1 MHSYVLSPWNSNMS
15 RQIIV
20 RLLLAVT
27 LLLTLAACG
36 KSPTAPDARVKT
48 HDSAPWV

>member
-1 MHSYVLSPWNSNMS
+1 MS
-15 RQIIV
+15 RQFIA

-27 LLLTLAACG
+27 LLGTMAACG

-48 HDSAPWV
+48 HDTIPWN

>member
-1 MHSYVLSPWNSNMS
+1 MS
-15 RQIIV
+15 RQFIA

-27 LLLTLAACG
+27 LIGTMAACG

-48 HDSAPWV
+48 NDVMPWN

>member
-1 MHSYVLSPWNSNMS
+1 MS
-15 RQIIV
+15 RQIIA

-27 LLLTLAACG
+27 LLVTLAACG

-48 HDSAPWV
+48 NDVMPWN

>member
-1 MHSYVLSPWNSNMS
+1 MS
-15 RQIIV
+15 RQFIA

-27 LLLTLAACG
+27 LIGTMAACG

-48 HDSAPWV
+48 NDDAPELSRRWHPSCRL